1 MKKNLLSVIIL
12 ALLIVNVALTGIM
25 MFSTVSANKKTVALV
40 NQIASILNLEVKAP
54 EDEEAVKEI
63 SIMDTDTY
71 NIEDEMVIT
80 LKHGED
86 GADHY
91 ALVSVSLSLDKTDEN
106 YATLQPLV
114 AANESKIK
122 SVINDTFGAYTKE
135 EASANT
141 KEIADKIL
149 SQIQTMFDSKF
160 IYEVYFRDIKFQ

>member
-12 ALLIVNVALTGIM
+12 ALLIVNLALTGIM
-25 MFSTVSANKKTVALV
+25 MFSTVTANKKTVALV

-54 EDEEAVKEI
+54 EGAEEEKEI
-63 SIMDTDTY
+63 SLLDTETY

-80 LKHGED
+80 LKHGDD

-91 ALVSVSLSLDKTDEN
+91 ALVSVSLSLDKTDER
-106 YATLQPLV
+106 YAELQPLV
-114 AANESKIK
+114 SANESKIK
-122 SVINDTFGAYTKE
+122 SVINNTFGKYTKE

-141 KEIADKIL
+141 QAIATEIL
-149 SQIQTMFDSKF
+149 NELQTMFESKF

>member
-40 NQIASILNLEVKAP
+40 NQIASILNMETKIT
-54 EDEEAVKEI
+54 EGSEEPKEI
-63 SIMDTDTY
+63 SILDTDTY

-114 AANESKIK
+114 ATNESKIK
-122 SVINDTFGAYTKE
+122 SVINDTFGEYTKE

-141 KEIADKIL
+141 KAIADKIL

>member
-114 AANESKIK
+114 AANESKI
-122 SVINDTFGAYTKE
+122 NDTFGAYTKE